1 MKGLLPAK
9 IVNELNLGA
18 GKKGPL
24 MMEITNGDSN
34 NFLGREISKL
44 EDNLKTE
51 LRESLRVESEG
62 RSRHSAYTGTT
73 LVLIAKRTTEDFI
86 PRILQSTSPGVRYIT
101 LSDGRTAG
109 NAIAYGIDIELAA
122 EIWCPPG
129 ITPLP
134 GIVPSTMHG
143 YVVLL
148 VRSGNT
154 RIPCL
159 ASH

>member
-18 GKKGPL
+18 GKKRPL

-62 RSRHSAYTGTT
+62 TITVQIANQHSQLLREVTS
-73 LVLIAKRTTEDFI
+73 F
-86 PRILQSTSPGVRYIT
+86 RIHR
-101 LSDGRTAG
+101 
-109 NAIAYGIDIELAA
+109 IDIGPN
-122 EIWCPPG
+122 C
-129 ITPLP
+129 
-134 GIVPSTMHG
+134 
-143 YVVLL
+143 
-148 VRSGNT
+148 
-154 RIPCL
+154 
-159 ASH
+159 